1 MKREILLGSSLVVLA
16 GLSALQAQVA
26 DTTRT
31 ELAYFAEPD
40 TARTELAYFEE
51 PDTAR
56 TELAYFAE
64 PDTART
70 ELAYFEEPDTAR
82 TELAFFDAPVKQ
94 DTVIK
99 KNVRKFTAVDA
110 DKIPA
115 AVTENVGKRYPEY
128 TLVQSGKNE
137 QQEYAMIINT
147 KDGVKKTLIVKE
159 SGEILSDK

>member
-1 MKREILLGSSLVVLA
+1 M
-16 GLSALQAQVA
+16 
-26 DTTRT
+26 
-31 ELAYFAEPD
+31 
-40 TARTELAYFEE
+40 
-51 PDTAR
+51 
-56 TELAYFAE
+56 
-64 PDTART
+64 
-70 ELAYFEEPDTAR
+70 
-82 TELAFFDAPVKQ
+82 
-94 DTVIK
+94 
-99 KNVRKFTAVDA
+99 DA

>member
-56 TELAYFAE
+56 TELAYFEE

-70 ELAYFEEPDTAR
+70 ELAYFEEPDTA
-82 TELAFFDAPVKQ
+82 APVKQ